1 MNVAITSVAEQP
13 SSSFGLCWSEPEH
26 WPALPLQSSAREQ
39 GQLAII
45 LIKRKGLT
53 SGQWF
58 RAHCGTASYTVSC
71 VCVFSAF
78 LPSAHLPSPASL
90 AARASHLLVALTLG
104 VSYFVSAAWL
114 HKLCDVFRPALPIA
128 SSHPFFLVP
137 ASSSST
143 RLSVQ
148 VDSAVA
154 TCFHPRRF
162 WLGLLYL

>member
-1 MNVAITSVAEQP
+1 MAITSVAEQP
-13 SSSFGLCWSEPEH
+13 SSSCGLCWSEPEH
-26 WPALPLQSSAREQ
+26 WPTLSTEQ
-39 GQLAII
+39 CSGAGTGCIYSNQ
-45 LIKRKGLT
+45 RNGLT

-78 LPSAHLPSPASL
+78 LPSAHLLSPASL
-90 AARASHLLVALTLG
+90 AARASHPLVVLTLG
-104 VSYFVSAAWL
+104 ISHFVSAAGL
-114 HKLCDVFRPALPIA
+114 HKLCDVFRPALPLA

-143 RLSVQ
+143 WLSVQ

>member
-13 SSSFGLCWSEPEH
+13 SSSFGLCWIEPEH
-26 WPALPLQSSAREQ
+26 SPALPLQSSAREQ
-39 GQLAII
+39 GQLAFIR
-45 LIKRKGLT
+45 IKRNGLT

-58 RAHCGTASYTVSC
+58 RAHCGTASCTVSC

-90 AARASHLLVALTLG
+90 ASRASHLLVALTLG
-104 VSYFVSAAWL
+104 VSHFVSACGAAQ
-114 HKLCDVFRPALPIA
+114 ALWCVPSRA
-128 SSHPFFLVP
+128 SSHPFFHVP